1 MTTDVRVKV
10 KNYKG
15 VETAMQNEVLFV
27 VGRICSG
34 VTKDTGIGPGD
45 ISSAGCDVGVSP
57 GTPES
62 FHEKSCVRTCD
73 GRNQFRSRRARR
85 HQLRLI
91 FVNKFIKIL

>member
-27 VGRICSG
+27 VGRIRSG
-34 VTKDTGIGPGD
+34 VTKDTGIGPGH

-62 FHEKSCVRTCD
+62 FHEKILRKD
-73 GRNQFRSRRARR
+73 PRRA
-85 HQLRLI
+85 QLISVKEVRAAAC
-91 FVNKFIKIL
+91 